1 MSKEYPSTMII
12 FSPNGEN
19 EKVVFGTKKEMPK
32 EIKKEKW
39 VSTDAWRG
47 FTEWELADGYVEIAD
62 GWITGFPDKSV
73 ERKVELADIFNDL
86 INGEIVPPCNVYWL
100 FGITSNVFS
109 SASKVFVAVGDG
121 EAIEEWLQKIDGG
134 IEGLK
139 EMMS

>member
-1 MSKEYPSTMII
+1 MII
-12 FSPNGEN
+12 FSPDGEN
-19 EKVVFGTKKEMPK
+19 EKIVFGTKKEMPK

-47 FTEWELADGYVEIAD
+47 FTEWELAKGFIEIAD

-73 ERKVELADIFNDL
+73 ERKIELADIFQKL
-86 INGEIVPPCNVYWL
+86 IDSDILPPCNVYWL

-109 SASKVFVAVGDG
+109 QASKVFVEKGN
-121 EAIEEWLQKIDGG
+121 EELIEKWLNEIDGG

-139 EMMS
+139 EMLS

>member
-12 FSPNGEN
+12 FSPNGGN
-19 EKVVFGTKKEMPK
+19 EKIVFGTKKEMPK

-47 FTEWELADGYVEIAD
+47 FTEWELASGYVEIAD

-73 ERKVELADIFNDL
+73 ERKVELADIFDKL
-86 INGEIVPPCNVYWL
+86 INNELAPPCNVYWL

-109 SASKVFVAVGDG
+109 SASKVFVEVGDE